1 MSSFWWVSCALT
13 GCLLISA
20 VRCRA
25 EVAQDGLTAAIGVGQ
40 AAGQQAP
47 AAVGVLSGS
56 VADPS
61 GAKIAYATV
70 HVQSDALQRD
80 VETDNGGRFS
90 ITLPL
95 GTYEVQA
102 SAPGFRE
109 YSAKVTLGGRTE
121 RASIEAQLAIDA
133 VAEDITVPAD
143 EETDTSVDSNK
154 SALVFKGDQLKEFSD
169 SDSVFQQEITALAGG
184 SPGRPPQILVDG
196 FSNGRFP
203 PKNTIQEIRLNRNSY
218 SAVNDALGTPVE
230 IFAKPGTDALH
241 GEFTASGNDNVFDSS
256 NPYSSVQPP
265 YYTLNLDGDLSGQ
278 INKKT
283 GYFVSGTYNALK
295 NNAIVDAIDPTLLTP
310 LAEAVPAPQRTQ
322 TYSGRLDRQVTLTN
336 IFTARY
342 EYNNVSFNN
351 SGVGLLVLPSA
362 GLNTSTS
369 TQTLQL
375 ADTQAI
381 GAKMISQAHFQYIRA
396 RQEQNPVST
405 GVAVVVE
412 GVFNSGGSP
421 AQRLSDNTDHYEFQ
435 EIFTVEHGA
444 HFLRMGGR
452 YRLLRDA
459 NFTTANYN
467 GQFTFPSLAAYQLA
481 LGGETPAQI
490 AAEGYGTTQYNV
502 TTGDSSASL
511 ITGDLGVFAEDE
523 WKIRK
528 NFTLNYGL
536 RVESQ
541 SAVPDHFDPAPRL
554 GVTWAIRRKKGTPVV
569 TLRGGGGIFY
579 DRFAAAN
586 ILTAIRQQ
594 SGMLQ
599 PSYDIENPGFLLT
612 APPPAASLGSMQP
625 TLYNIDPHLRTEY
638 GIIAGVTAVRSLGK
652 IGSITAK
659 YTWIRGDHQYLSRN
673 INAPLPGT
681 YNPADPS
688 SGVRPLGGTQN
699 VYQFDSGGIDKVQIF
714 TVNSQLRFGKWV
726 SGFVYYLYQQG
737 RVDVGTPTTFASNSY
752 NLAQD
757 YGRAA
762 QNTQQLAVSATLKL
776 PLGIGSNLFGTT
788 EGGTP
793 FNITTGTDLNGDT
806 IYNDRP
812 AFATN
817 TNANSIIYKTR
828 FGTFDANP
836 QPGEKIIPIN
846 YGNSPDFVYLIAS
859 LDRSFKVG
867 PRPAAAPGAASSK
880 NLSPPPD
887 RPYTL
892 DFSVDANNLF
902 NHVNPGQPVGVLNS
916 PLFGQS
922 ISLNPTFSNNTSANR
937 TIILHTTFSF

>member
-1 MSSFWWVSCALT
+1 MA
-13 GCLLISA
+13 
-20 VRCRA
+20 
-25 EVAQDGLTAAIGVGQ
+25 
-40 AAGQQAP
+40 
-47 AAVGVLSGS
+47 AAVMQPVEAAAEAAPLGAISGTVS
-56 VADPS
+56 DPS
-61 GAKIAYATV
+61 GAKIAGASV
-70 HVQSDALQRD
+70 HVLSGALERD
-80 VETDNGGRFS
+80 TTTNDTGHFN
-90 ITLPL
+90 LPL
-95 GTYEVQA
+95 PPGTYAVTINA
-102 SAPGFRE
+102 VGFRTYNTNVVLKE
-109 YSAKVTLGGRTE
+109 NAAHAGLNIRLE
-121 RASIEAQLAIDA
+121 IDA
-133 VAEDITVPAD
+133 AAEEITVPLDSGDSTAAAD
-143 EETDTSVDSNK
+143 NK

-169 SDSVFQQEITALAGG
+169 NDSVFQQEIIALAGG
-184 SPGRPPQILVDG
+184 SPGRPPEILVDG
-196 FSNGRFP
+196 FSSGRFP
-203 PKNTIQEIRLNRNSY
+203 PKNTIQEIRLNRNAY
-218 SAVNDALGTPVE
+218 SAAVDALGTPVE
-230 IFAKPGTDALH
+230 IFTKPGTDALH
-241 GEFTASGNDNVFDSS
+241 GNFTASGNDDAFNSA
-256 NPYSSVQPP
+256 NPYTSVQPP
-265 YYTLNLDGDLSGQ
+265 NYTINLDGNLSGP

-283 GYFVSGTYNALK
+283 DYFVSGTYNDLET
-295 NNAIVDAIDPTLLTP
+295 NAIVDAIDPTLLTP

-351 SGVGLLVLPSA
+351 SGVGLLVLPSE

-421 AQRLSDNTDHYEFQ
+421 AQKLSDNTDHYEFQ
-435 EIFTVEHGA
+435 ELFTVEHGM

-452 YRLLRDA
+452 YRLIRDA
-459 NFTTANYN
+459 NFTTAGYN
-467 GQFTFPSLAAYQLA
+467 GQFTFPSLTAYQLA
-481 LGGETPAQI
+481 LAGETPAQI
-490 AAEGYGTTQYNV
+490 AAAGFGTTQYNV
-502 TTGDSSASL
+502 TTGDPSARV

-528 NFTLNYGL
+528 NFTLSYGF

-554 GVTWAIRRKKGTPVV
+554 GVTWAIRRKKGQQVV

-594 SGMLQ
+594 SGTLQ
-599 PSYDIENPGFLLT
+599 PSYDIENPEQQFPN
-612 APPPAASLGSMQP
+612 APPLVGQP
-625 TLYNIDPHLRTEY
+625 TLYNIDPRLRTEENFV
-638 GIIAGVTAVRSLGK
+638 GGVTAARSLGK
-652 IGSITAK
+652 LGTITAK
-659 YTWIRGDHQYLSRN
+659 YTWIRGEHQDLSRN

-681 YNPADPS
+681 FNPADPS

-699 VYQFDSGGIDKVQIF
+699 IYQFDSGGIAKVQVF
-714 TVNSQLRFGKWV
+714 TVNSSWKFGKWG
-726 SGFVYYLYQQG
+726 SGFVYYSYQQT

-752 NLAQD
+752 DLAQD
-757 YGRAA
+757 YGRSA
-762 QNTQQLAVSATLKL
+762 QPTQQLAVSATLKL
-776 PLGIGSNLFGTT
+776 PLGIGGNLFGTT
-788 EGGTP
+788 QGGTP

-846 YGNSPDFVYLIAS
+846 DGNSPNFTYLMVS
-859 LDRSFKVG
+859 LDRSFQVG
-867 PRPAAAPGAASSK
+867 PRPAASAAAPGAAAS
-880 NLSPPPD
+880 NTPAPLPD

-892 DFSVDANNLF
+892 GFTVEADNIF

-922 ISLNPTFSNNTSANR
+922 ISLNPTFSNNSSANR
-937 TIILHTTFSF
+937 TIILRAAFSF